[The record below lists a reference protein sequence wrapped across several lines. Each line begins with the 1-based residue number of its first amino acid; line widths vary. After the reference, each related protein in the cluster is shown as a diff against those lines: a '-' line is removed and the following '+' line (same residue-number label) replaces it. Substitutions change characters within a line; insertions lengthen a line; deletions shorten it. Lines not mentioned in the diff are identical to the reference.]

1 MTLVWLS
8 VISLSATSWET
19 VEFQAS
25 DGLKVTADLYRRSDN
40 KLTPFIVLF
49 HQAGWSR
56 GEYRDIAPRLNAMG
70 FNCLAV
76 DQRSGGEVNGVTNET
91 ALRAKSKGLSA
102 TYLDARKDMTAAI
115 GYARK
120 MYASGELLVWGSSY
134 SAALVLHMIGVG
146 DEKVDGVL
154 SFSPGEYF
162 VKLGKPRS
170 YVAQAAQAID
180 RPVFLTS
187 SKSEARSVATIA
199 KRMQKDKT
207 VQFVPDTS
215 GHHGSRALWSNFK
228 SSASYWKALKAFL
241 DTHFP
246 RSGR

>member
-1 MTLVWLS
+1 MILVWLS
-8 VISLSATSWET
+8 VVSLSATNSET

-25 DGLKVTADLYRRSDN
+25 DGLNVTADLYRRSDN
-40 KLTPFIVLF
+40 RTTPFIVLI

-56 GEYRDIAPRLNAMG
+56 GEYRDNAPRHNAMG

-76 DQRSGGEVNGVTNET
+76 DQRSGGEVNGVKDET
-91 ALRAKSKGLSA
+91 ALRAKSKGLST

-115 GYARK
+115 GYARE

-134 SAALVLHMIGVG
+134 SAALVLHLIGAG

-162 VKLGKPRS
+162 AKLGKPQS
-170 YVAQAAQAID
+170 YVAEAAQEINC
-180 RPVFLTS
+180 PVFLTS

-199 KRMQKDKT
+199 KRMQTNKT
-207 VQFVPDTS
+207 VQFVPKTP

-228 SSASYWKALKAFL
+228 SSASYWKALTAFL

-246 RSGR
+246 RKAR